1 MQNIVKRARM
11 LAGVVGLVGL
21 TLGSGPALADSLTR
35 TTTFTYD
42 ANTGLMTQSVVEP
55 SNVTFRVQSDFEHD
69 AFGNVKKTTVSGSN
83 IATRISQAGF
93 DTQGRFPTTFT
104 NALNHVTAQ
113 AFSAAF
119 GEMTSVTDPNLVQST
134 VTLDTWGR
142 KTLVVNG
149 DLTKTVFQYQY
160 CSGVNGGTVDCIG
173 QGLPNA
179 AYRIVAMP
187 QDASGN
193 QIGQIVTTYF
203 DRLDREIA
211 KDGQGLNGEPTRVA
225 TQYDALGRVL
235 RTSRPYFLSTGAPLW
250 TTFTYDALD
259 RLTKEVRPD
268 AGEIEHAY
276 HGLSV
281 TDTNQLDQT
290 LTTVKNSRGE
300 VISATDNLNGTTSF
314 AYDPFGNLETT
325 TDPASNVISNSYD
338 LYGRKIAMSDPDMGN
353 WSYGYDVL
361 GQLTSQTNARNQTVT
376 LTYDKLGRLT
386 GRGEPDLT
394 SSWTYDTQTKGIG
407 KLATASTTAGFQRT
421 VSYDSLSRPVQTA
434 VTVDSSIYSTI
445 SSYNSQGKI
454 GTVTYPSG
462 FALTYSYNT
471 IGYLTSVNDGAT
483 SAAYWTANAYDAELH
498 LTQQTFGNGV
508 VTYKVYT
515 PETGRIVTIQA
526 GAGNAVQNLGFTFNT
541 LGNLTQR
548 VDAVTQTTD
557 DLSYDGL
564 NRLTQATVSNP
575 SLPLN
580 VTKTVA
586 YDAIGNITAKSD
598 VGTYTYDPARVHAV
612 ASIGPGGT
620 GTVTAS
626 YTYDANGNMLEGRG
640 RTVTWTSFDMVD
652 EITQGTN
659 SVAFT
664 YDSEHARLKQLSS
677 DGSSKTYLNDPI
689 SGIMAEKI
697 VGASL
702 SVTWNNYIMLGGE
715 MVALKVTG
723 AATQT
728 RYFHKDHLGSIVAL
742 TDETGAV
749 VERNSFDA
757 WGQRRTPFGQDDPLY
772 PGLSITSQITRGYT
786 GHEQLDSVGLVHM
799 NGRIYDPVIGKMLSP
814 DPNIQFPYDGQSY
827 NRYSYV
833 QNNPLSLT
841 DPTGF
846 FLDTVLDVVSLAVG
860 VASLVDNLAQGNYG
874 AAAVDAGTVVAD
886 AILAATPFATAGV
899 SLGVKASR
907 EGVSLVDDLAAMA
920 AKQGDEAKETAE
932 QLAKGA
938 DEGMSA
944 AQSGGAKFGTSTT
957 TDYAKTF
964 RNANPSVAGKV
975 VVHHAVPQHVLSK
988 YPGVVTKSEIH
999 SLENLRGIPKDI
1011 NGELHQSTLKK
1022 EWNKI
1027 FDEWDKMKKKPTK
1040 QELLD
1045 KATELDRK
1053 YGDRFDPPHKGSD
1066 AGANNTTPP
1075 TAGSHE

>member
-1 MQNIVKRARM
+1 MQTIVKRARL
-11 LAGVVGLVGL
+11 LAGAVGLL
-21 TLGSGPALADSLTR
+21 SLALGSSSVLADSLTR

-42 ANTGLMTQSVVEP
+42 ANTGLMSQSVVEP
-55 SNVTFRVQSDFEHD
+55 NNATFRAQSDFEHD
-69 AFGNVKKTTVSGSN
+69 AFGNLKKTTVNGAN
-83 IATRISQAGF
+83 IATRISQTGY
-93 DTQGRFPTTFT
+93 DTQGRFPTTLT
-104 NALNHVTAQ
+104 NALSHVTTQ

-119 GEMTSVTDPNLVQST
+119 GEVTSVTDPNLVQST

-149 DLTKTVFQYQY
+149 DGTRVSFQYQY
-160 CSGVNGGTVDCIG
+160 CSGINGGTATCPANG
-173 QGLPNA
+173 
-179 AYRIVAMP
+179 AYRVIATP
-187 QDASGN
+187 LAANGTT
-193 QIGQIVTTYF
+193 QIGHIATTYF

-211 KDGQGLNGEPTRVA
+211 KDGQGLNGEGIRVA
-225 TQYDALGRVL
+225 TEYDALGRVL
-235 RTSRPYFLSTGAPLW
+235 RTSRPYFLGTGAPLW

-259 RLTKEVRPD
+259 RVTKEVRPD
-268 AGEIEHAY
+268 VGEIEHAY

-300 VISATDNLNGTTSF
+300 VVSVTDNLSQVTSF

-386 GRGEPDLT
+386 GRSEPDLI

-407 KLATASTTAGFQRT
+407 KLATASTTTGFQRT
-421 VSYDSLSRPVQTA
+421 FTYDTLSRPIQTV
-434 VTVDSSIYSTI
+434 VTVDGST
-445 SSYNSQGKI
+445 YNTASTYNGQGKL

-462 FALTYSYNT
+462 VGITYSYNT
-471 IGYLTSVNDGAT
+471 IGYLTSISDTAT

-508 VTYKVYT
+508 VTNKAYT
-515 PETGRIVTIQA
+515 LETGRIATIQA

-564 NRLTQATVSNP
+564 NRLTQAVTINP

-580 VTKTVA
+580 VTKTVT
-586 YDAIGNITAKSD
+586 YNAIGNITSKSD

-612 ASIGPGGT
+612 ASIAPSGS

-626 YTYDANGNMLEGRG
+626 YSYDANGNMLEGRG

-652 EITQGTN
+652 EITQGAN
-659 SVAFT
+659 SVSFT
-664 YDSEHARLKQLSS
+664 YDSEHTRLKQVSS
-677 DGSSKTYLNDPI
+677 DGSTKYYLNDSI
-689 SGIMAEKI
+689 SGAMAEKI

-723 AATQT
+723 ATTQT

-742 TDETGAV
+742 TDESGAV
-749 VERNSFDA
+749 VERDSFDA
-757 WGQRRTPFGQDDPLY
+757 WGQRRTPLGQDDPLY
-772 PGLSITSQITRGYT
+772 PGQSITSQITRGYT

-799 NGRIYDPVIGKMLSP
+799 NGRIYDPVIGKMMSP

-899 SLGVKASR
+899 SLGVKALR
-907 EGVSLVDDLAAMA
+907 EGVEEVVEQGVKKEVKESVVEAGEKA
-920 AKQGDEAKETAE
+920 AKDAAEKTSERAATNAEGGIGNGATNTGGTATTNS
-932 QLAKGA
+932 ADGTVASHGA
-938 DEGMSA
+938 DYNVTPKGVAIPTDVNELKSNL
-944 AQSGGAKFGTSTT
+944 SKLTDTST
-957 TDYAKTF
+957 
-964 RNANPSVAGKV
+964 NPSTSRKFVGEDSIGPVRARIEKGHPDDPNYTGEKDPLHTVDHMHIDRRENGKTGPWKSDEK
-975 VVHHAVPQHVLSK
+975 VP
-988 YPGVVTKSEIH
+988 
-999 SLENLRGIPKDI
+999 
-1011 NGELHQSTLKK
+1011 
-1022 EWNKI
+1022 
-1027 FDEWDKMKKKPTK
+1027 
-1040 QELLD
+1040 
-1045 KATELDRK
+1045 
-1053 YGDRFDPPHKGSD
+1053 
-1066 AGANNTTPP
+1066 
-1075 TAGSHE
+1075 HEFPF